1 MEGIIEIRM
10 GIKVKKN
17 KENLRK
23 EGIVTINV
31 ELGRVKSDRSICKQG
46 FRRKIGS
53 TGRMD

>member
-23 EGIVTINV
+23 EEIGTINV

-53 TGRMD
+53 TERMD

>member
-31 ELGRVKSDRSICKQG
+31 ELGRVKSGRSICKQG